1 MVLNT
6 EEEVAEQ
13 IPSLN
18 IVKSFKKEFC
28 FFILE
33 LILILASLFVLIF
46 ALLTLFQESHWIKDI
61 FTKECTEDHL
71 NWIFRYYEDRV
82 DRSAYTTGRTIIFV
96 FVIMGLEI
104 THLVIRRKYGD
115 LLGIE

>member
-28 FFILE
+28 FFIL
-33 LILILASLFVLIF
+33 
-46 ALLTLFQESHWIKDI
+46 
-61 FTKECTEDHL
+61 
-71 NWIFRYYEDRV
+71 
-82 DRSAYTTGRTIIFV
+82 
-96 FVIMGLEI
+96 
-104 THLVIRRKYGD
+104 
-115 LLGIE
+115 